1 MSRFDMFGKI
11 KNSIVFRIGS
21 LMAAMTIMA
30 LLSMFT
36 SFVVSEMASSD
47 AAAIN
52 LSGSLRMQ
60 GYALLSYARE
70 GHESQDQFK
79 VRLDQFEQTLQ
90 NPVVVY
96 NVNRLEPGDEV
107 YDQYNRI
114 KRDWVYNIRPRLMAI
129 QVKSGIDNPLVV
141 MPLSLQDM
149 DRFVEDINVLVGLY
163 QSDAEFKI
171 EMLRLIQI
179 ISLFVTLLLVFI
191 AMGNVSRHIETPLH
205 QLTEMAKRMRDG
217 DLKHTVELENNDELG
232 VLADSFNSMSAALA
246 QMYEQLEDKVENK
259 TKQLKQSNDILQ
271 FLFETAR
278 HINDGMG
285 AQTDFDPILEK
296 VSQLSGIK
304 DMDLCLSTDKSSTP
318 YIHLLTLED
327 SDRHDNCDAGKCD
340 ECVGDSCFV
349 SPSKGGYNVKF
360 PLVQEGQN
368 YGVLVARV
376 NYADGFSQW
385 QHDLIQSVADQ
396 ISIALS
402 LENRE
407 KLDRRMG
414 LLNERT
420 IIARELHDSL
430 AQSLSYLKIQVM
442 RLQKGH
448 EKGIKEEA
456 FQELIGELREGL
468 GGAYRQLRELL
479 STFRLQIDGSGL
491 KGAMNTAFNQL
502 GERSDM
508 EIKLNYQI
516 DSVMLNPNE
525 EIHLLQICKEA
536 TQNAIYHSK
545 GSKVQVD
552 VLVDN
557 GDVHMSILDDGVGI
571 PDDPNKVNHY
581 GLAIMS
587 ERSRHLGGEVSIKRH
602 TAQGGTLVELAFTP
616 SSRAMAVMQ

>member
-1 MSRFDMFGKI
+1 MQRFNMLSKI
-11 KNSIVFRIGS
+11 KDSIVFRIGS
-21 LMAAMTIMA
+21 LMAAMTVMA

-36 SFVVSEMASSD
+36 SFVISEMAGSD

-60 GYALLSYARE
+60 GYSLLSYAKQGRE
-70 GHESQDQFK
+70 SK
-79 VRLDQFEQTLQ
+79 TQFEQRLDHFEKTLQ
-90 NPVVVY
+90 DPVVIY
-96 NVNRLEPGDEV
+96 NVNRLQPGDEV
-107 YDQYNRI
+107 YDRYHSI
-114 KRDWVYNIRPRLMAI
+114 KQNWHHHIRPKLVDIHGKTRLA
-129 QVKSGIDNPLVV
+129 GA
-141 MPLSLQDM
+141 PLSLQAM
-149 DRFVEDINVLVGLY
+149 DDFVADINELVALY
-163 QSDAEFKI
+163 QQDAEFKI

-179 ISLFVTLLLVFI
+179 ISLFVTLILVYI

-205 QLTEMAKRMRDG
+205 HLTEMAKRVREG
-217 DLKHTVELENNDELG
+217 DFKQTVELENNDELG
-232 VLADSFNSMSAALA
+232 VLADSFNTMSAALE
-246 QMYEQLEDKVENK
+246 QMYGQLEEKVQDK
-259 TKQLKQSNDILQ
+259 TKQLKRSNDILQ

-278 HINDGMG
+278 RINEGMG

-304 DMDLCLSTDKSSTP
+304 DMDLCLTTDKSSTP

-327 SDRHDNCDAGKCD
+327 SGRHGNCESSKC
-340 ECVGDSCFV
+340 ETCVGDSCFV
-349 SPSKGGYNVKF
+349 SPEKGGYDVKF

-376 NYADGFSQW
+376 NYSDGFSQW

-402 LENRE
+402 LDNRD

-448 EKGIKEEA
+448 EKGINETA

-479 STFRLQIDGSGL
+479 STFRLQIDGAGL
-491 KGAMNTAFNQL
+491 KGAMHTAFNQL
-502 GERSDM
+502 SERSDM
-508 EIKLNYQI
+508 SIELNYQI

-525 EIHLLQICKEA
+525 EIHILQICKEA

-552 VLVDN
+552 VLVN
-557 GDVHMSILDDGVGI
+557 HGDVHMSILDDGIGI
-571 PDDPNKVNHY
+571 ADDPGKLNHY
-581 GLAIMS
+581 GLAIMN
-587 ERSRHLGGEVSIKRH
+587 ERSRNLGGQVSIKRH
-602 TAQGGTLVELAFTP
+602 GNGGTLVELLFTP
-616 SSRAMAVMQ
+616 KSRSLAAVKG

>member
-1 MSRFDMFGKI
+1 MQRFNMLSKI
-11 KNSIVFRIGS
+11 KDSIVFRIGS
-21 LMAAMTIMA
+21 LMAAMTVMA

-36 SFVVSEMASSD
+36 SFVISEMAGSD

-60 GYALLSYARE
+60 GYSLLSYANEGRE
-70 GHESQDQFK
+70 NK
-79 VRLDQFEQTLQ
+79 TQFEQRLNHFEKILQ
-90 NPVVVY
+90 DPVVIY
-96 NVNRLEPGDEV
+96 NVNRLQTGDEI
-107 YDQYNRI
+107 YDRYHHI
-114 KRDWVYNIRPRLMAI
+114 KQNWHHDIRPKLVAI
-129 QVKSGIDNPLVV
+129 HGNTILDKA
-141 MPLSLQDM
+141 PLSLQDM
-149 DRFVEDINVLVGLY
+149 DSFVASINELVILY
-163 QSDAEFKI
+163 QQDAEFKI

-179 ISLFVTLLLVFI
+179 ISLFVTLILVYI
-191 AMGNVSRHIETPLH
+191 AMGNVSRHIETPLQH
-205 QLTEMAKRMRDG
+205 LTEMAKRVRDG
-217 DLKHTVELENNDELG
+217 DLKHTVELENKDELG
-232 VLADSFNSMSAALA
+232 VLADSFNAMSAALA
-246 QMYEQLEDKVENK
+246 QMYEQLEDKVEHK
-259 TKQLKQSNDILQ
+259 TRQLKQSNDILQ

-278 HINDGMG
+278 RINEGMG
-285 AQTDFDPILEK
+285 AQTDFNPILEK

-304 DMDLCLSTDKSSTP
+304 DMDLCLTTDKSSTP

-327 SDRHDNCDAGKCD
+327 SDRHDSCDAGKCD
-340 ECVGDSCFV
+340 TCVGDSCFV
-349 SPSKGGYNVKF
+349 SPDKGGYNVKF

-376 NYADGFSQW
+376 NYSEGFSQW

-402 LENRE
+402 LDNRE

-448 EKGIKEEA
+448 EKGINDES

-508 EIKLNYQI
+508 NIELNYQI
-516 DSVMLNPNE
+516 DSVMLNPSE
-525 EIHLLQICKEA
+525 EIHVLQICKEA

-552 VLVDN
+552 VLVN
-557 GDVHMSILDDGVGI
+557 HGDVHMSILDDGIGI
-571 PDDPNKVNHY
+571 PDDPGKLNHY

-587 ERSRHLGGEVSIKRH
+587 ERSRHLGGEVSIQRH
-602 TAQGGTLVELAFTP
+602 ENGGTLVELLFTP
-616 SSRAMAVMQ
+616 KSRSLAAVKG